1 MLKNNI
7 FIKYSLLVITLLT
20 ILVGCDKKSSDFQV
34 KGTFANISDGYFYAT
49 REINDSLII
58 DTVKVNAKGEFSF
71 GGHVDTLTIINLYFN
86 KNTESTYILVN
97 KGLNVEIKGDV
108 LLPDLISAKGGEI
121 NDDLTSF
128 KEKNSNLLEA
138 RAKIL
143 NSASK
148 NTGQNDSMAV
158 KDYVVELKNINF
170 DLKNVAATYI
180 KSNPDKI
187 ASVLLIN
194 TFFKDETSIPRL
206 DENLNLLKGKAADFP
221 LTSELKQYSERVK
234 RSAEGAIAP
243 NFTLK
248 NTQGKDVSLYDF
260 RGKYVLLSFVS
271 TTCDVCLL
279 EKKDAIRIY
288 NELKKQKKNIDFIA
302 IVKDIENQPLTK
314 ELTDSVNWT
323 ILPVNGGWAAPTFE
337 QYYIR
342 ELPYNIL
349 ISPTGIIL
357 NRDLPISTLPQK
369 LEELPNK
376 GMK

>member
-7 FIKYSLLVITLLT
+7 FAKYSLLVITLLT
-20 ILVGCDKKSSDFQV
+20 ILVACDKKSSDFQV
-34 KGTFANISDGYFYAT
+34 KGTLANISDGYFYAT

-86 KNTESTYILVN
+86 KNTESTYILVD

-221 LTSELKQYSERVK
+221 VTSELKQYSNKVK
-234 RSAEGAIAP
+234 QSAEGAIAP

-248 NTQGKDVSLYDF
+248 NMQGKNVSLSDF

-279 EKKDAIRIY
+279 EKKDAIRVY